1 MMRLDKL
8 LAHTGFGTRKEVKKI
23 IRDKYVSVNGEVV
36 RNAGEKVDPDKDDVR
51 ISGQRIYYEE
61 FVYFMLNKPAGVI
74 SATEDYVHDTVIDL
88 LEPADSVQEPHPVG
102 RLDKDTEGLLLLT
115 NDGKLTHQLTS
126 PKKEVDKTYYAFVSG
141 RVDQEDIEKFKE
153 GILLKEDDE
162 DYLTLPAD
170 LEILEVDEEA
180 ETSEVYVTIREGK
193 FHQVKRMFHAVDK
206 EVLYLKRIS
215 MGDLALDENLELG
228 EYRRLTEEELAKI
241 KKIVG

>member
-1 MMRLDKL
+1 MRLDKL

-23 IRDKYVSVNGEVV
+23 IRDQYVSVNGEIV
-36 RNAGEKVDPDKDDVR
+36 RKSGKKVDPDKDDVR
-51 ISGQRIYYEE
+51 ISGERIYYEE

-126 PKKEVDKTYYAFVSG
+126 PKKEVDKKYYAFVTG
-141 RVDQEDIEKFKE
+141 LVNEADIKKFKE
-153 GILLKEDDE
+153 GILLEEDNE
-162 DYLTLPAD
+162 DYLTLPANLEV
-170 LEILEVDEEA
+170 LEIDEEA
-180 ETSEVYVTIREGK
+180 NTSEVHIVIHEGK

-206 EVLYLKRIS
+206 EVLYLKRIA
-215 MGDLALDENLELG
+215 MGELQLDENLELG
-228 EYRRLTEEELAKI
+228 DYRRLTTEELETI
-241 KKIVG
+241 KKQN